1 MMDAARGRNRT
12 QHNSQTASTQQIQW
26 KFALGAGKV
35 GNETR
40 EREAA
45 YPLGAVGLDFLR
57 SRERNAK
64 ALLKPLDGIAL
75 KNVVGTNPRGG
86 KRAKKR

>member
-1 MMDAARGRNRT
+1 MRWLEEVEGG
-12 QHNSQTASTQQIQW
+12 
-26 KFALGAGKV
+26 FALGAGKI
-35 GNETR
+35 GDEAR

-57 SRERNAK
+57 SCERNTK

-75 KNVVGTNPRGG
+75 KNIVGPNPRGG

>member
-1 MMDAARGRNRT
+1 MRWLEEVEGG
-12 QHNSQTASTQQIQW
+12 
-26 KFALGAGKV
+26 FALGAGQI
-35 GNETR
+35 GDEAR

-57 SRERNAK
+57 SCERNTK

-86 KRAKKR
+86 KRAEKRKHPEFATTLTD